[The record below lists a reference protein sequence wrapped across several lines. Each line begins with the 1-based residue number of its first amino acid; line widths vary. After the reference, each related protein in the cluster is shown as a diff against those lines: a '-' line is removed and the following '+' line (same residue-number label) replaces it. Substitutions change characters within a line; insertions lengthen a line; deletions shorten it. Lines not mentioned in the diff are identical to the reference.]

1 MQIFPRH
8 RVFISFHHEDESYRD
23 WLLAIMRDD
32 VVDEPVENEEIDSA
46 NFSTDRIRQQ
56 IRDQVIRDATVTI
69 VLIGSCTW
77 QRMDVDWE
85 IGSSLK
91 DTALNPRCG
100 LLGIILPSHP
110 DAGAKNFN
118 LNLIPP
124 RLADNIGGKDPY
136 ALIYEWSYNAAKIRD
151 WIHIAFA
158 RSIES
163 PPDNNRQ
170 QYRSNGSGP
179 CSGGWHND

>member
-1 MQIFPRH
+1 MYIFPRH
-8 RVFISFHHEDESYRD
+8 RVFVSSHREDQSYKS

-32 VVDEPVENEEIDSA
+32 VVGESVGSGEVDDDH
-46 NFSTDRIRQQ
+46 FSTGSIRQQ
-56 IRDQVIRDATVTI
+56 IRDEVIRDATVTI

-85 IGSSLK
+85 IASSLE
-91 DTALNPRCG
+91 DTALHPRCG
-100 LLGIILPSHP
+100 LLGIMLPDHP
-110 DAGAKNFN
+110 DAGEKKFN

-136 ALIYEWSYNAAKIRD
+136 ALIYDWSYNAAELRD
-151 WIHIAFA
+151 WIHRAFA
-158 RSIES
+158 RSTES

-179 CSGGWHND
+179 CSVGWHKE